1 MIGQTADAGR
11 TPTQRNPPIETIL
24 RVIVLSFVVLT
35 LLATPREGAVQQPRF
50 DTRLIVGSGLGDQS
64 RVRVF
69 DGDTGAPSPLRW
81 DPSPPSPRTRSV
93 R

>member
-1 MIGQTADAGR
+1 M
-11 TPTQRNPPIETIL
+11 
-24 RVIVLSFVVLT
+24 VLSFVVLT
-35 LLATPREGAVQQPRF
+35 LLATPREGAVQQPPPS
-50 DTRLIVGSGLGDQS
+50 DTRVIVGSGLGDQS